1 MRLIVQVTLF
11 KEKIFPQNLLKN
23 SILKMNQI
31 ILLTYLTFSLFMR
44 STWTVTATS
53 KKVDNIRL
61 IYDFLLRHESG
72 EFGEYAESIKKE
84 NNINA
89 KNNQNNYESALHKG
103 IC

>member
-1 MRLIVQVTLF
+1 MSRTL
-11 KEKIFPQNLLKN
+11 
-23 SILKMNQI
+23 
-31 ILLTYLTFSLFMR
+31 
-44 STWTVTATS
+44 TVNACDN
-53 KKVDNIRL
+53 KVGNIQL

-103 IC
+103 MC